1 MAVELCLLGDVE
13 ARIDGSVVD
22 LGHARQRCVLALL
35 AVDANR
41 VVPVD
46 QLLDRVW
53 GDRLPQR
60 ARGTLRSYLSRLR
73 RALAATS
80 EVEIVRRPGGYVLTV
95 DPMAV
100 DLHRFPRL
108 VAEARAS
115 DDETAATLFEQA
127 LALWRGDAFAMLDT
141 PWLNNVREA
150 VNQERL
156 SAELDRNDL
165 VLGNGQHAKLVGEL
179 RNRASEHPLNERLA
193 RQLMLALYRCGRQ
206 AEALDT
212 YQRVRVRLIEELGAD
227 PSPPLEELHRQ
238 ILAADPALAVS
249 GTAARSLPVRT
260 PAPRQLPMP
269 PSTFTGR
276 DRELAELDKALDE
289 SGRGATMVIST
300 IGGCGGMG
308 KTWLALRWAHD
319 NLGRFPDGQLYV
331 NLRGFEPGSEPVSPA
346 VAVRGFLDALGVQPA
361 AIPADPD
368 AQAGLYRSLVAGKR
382 MLILLDNARDSTQ
395 VTSLL
400 PGTESCTVLVTS
412 RHQLTGLVTAHGARP
427 LVLGVLTDDEA
438 RQLLTRHVR
447 ADRVAAEAQAVRVL
461 LDRCAGLPLALGIIA
476 ARAAISPDI
485 PLAALAQELTAAPT
499 RLDALDA
506 GEPQVNLRAVL
517 TCSFHALVPD
527 AAHVFSLLSLAPGP
541 DISLPAARSL
551 TGLHPTRARNL
562 LRDLTIANLVHE
574 HAAGRYRMHDL
585 VRLFATEQGN
595 TLDTE
600 TRREALHRLLDHYLH
615 TADAAAM
622 LLLPQADPMTL
633 APPRPGV
640 TRESL
645 AGYSGALAWFTTEH
659 RVLLAAITHT
669 ASVEFD
675 AHTWQLARTLETFLD
690 RRGHWHD
697 WATTGR
703 MALDA
708 ARRSADR
715 SAQAHAHRGLALANV
730 NLGLFGDASG
740 HLRQALDL
748 FSALGDR
755 TCQAHVYRSLSRV
768 AAKQGLFRDA
778 LPHAQHALDLYR
790 ATGHRAGQAT
800 ALNAVG
806 WFHAHLDDPQ
816 QALTYCQQALTLHQ
830 ELDDRHG
837 QATVWDS
844 LGYAHHRLD
853 DYQQAIACYQQS
865 LVIRGEIGDRY
876 GEANTLNHL
885 GDTYH
890 AAGSHDL
897 ARDAWRRALDSL
909 DELGHPDARQVRGK
923 LDCATPGAS
932 RPLAH

>member
-80 EVEIVRRPGGYVLTV
+80 EVEIARRPGGYVLTV

-108 VAEARAS
+108 VAEARAA
-115 DDETAATLFEQA
+115 DDETAAVLFEQA
-127 LALWRGDAFAMLDT
+127 LGLWRGEAFAMLDT
-141 PWLNNVREA
+141 PWLNDVRAA

-156 SAELDRNDL
+156 AAELDRNDL
-165 VLGNGQHAKLVGEL
+165 ALGHGQHAELVGEL
-179 RNRASEHPLNERLA
+179 RNRAGEHALNERLA
-193 RQLMLALYRCGRQ
+193 GQLMVALYRCGRQ

-212 YQRVRVRLIEELGAD
+212 YQRVRVRLIEELGTH

-238 ILAADPALAVS
+238 ILAADPALAAS
-249 GTAARSLPVRT
+249 GTTARSSVVRP

-276 DRELAELDKALDE
+276 DRELAALDKALDE
-289 SGRGATMVIST
+289 SGRGATMVISA

-308 KTWLALRWAHD
+308 KTWLAMRWAHD
-319 NLGRFPDGQLYV
+319 NIERFPDGQLYV
-331 NLRGFEPGSEPVSPA
+331 NLRGFDPGSEPVPPA

-427 LVLGVLTDDEA
+427 LALDVLTNAEA
-438 RQLLTRHVR
+438 HQLLTRHVG
-447 ADRVAAEAQAVRVL
+447 ADRAAAEAQAVRVL

-476 ARAAISPDI
+476 ARAAISPDF
-485 PLAALAQELTAAPT
+485 PLAALAEDLTAAPT

-517 TCSFHALVPD
+517 TCSFHALAPD
-527 AAHVFSLLSLAPGP
+527 AAHVFALLGLAPGP
-541 DISLPAARSL
+541 DISLPGAASL
-551 TGLHPTRARNL
+551 TGLHSARARNQ

-585 VRLFATEQGN
+585 VRLFAAEQGN

-600 TRREALHRLLDHYLH
+600 SRREAVHRLLDHYLH
-615 TADAAAM
+615 TADAAAI

-640 TRESL
+640 TPESL
-645 AGYSGALAWFTTEH
+645 AGYSDALAWFTTEH
-659 RVLLAAITHT
+659 QVLLTAITH
-669 ASVEFD
+669 AAGAEFD
-675 AHTWQLARTLETFLD
+675 AHTWQLARTLETFLN

-697 WATTGR
+697 WAATGR

-715 SAQAHAHRGLALANV
+715 SAQAYAHRGLALANV
-730 NLGLFGDASG
+730 RLARFGDAPG

-748 FSALGDR
+748 FATIDDR
-755 TCQAHVYRSLSRV
+755 TGQAHTYRSLSRV
-768 AAKQGLFRDA
+768 AAQQGLFRDA
-778 LPHAQHALDLYR
+778 LPHAQQALDLYR
-790 ATGHRAGQAT
+790 ATGHLAGQAH

-816 QALTYCQQALTLHQ
+816 HALTCCQQALTLHQ

-844 LGYAHHRLD
+844 LGYAHHRLG

-865 LVIRGEIGDRY
+865 LALWGVVADRY
-876 GEANTLNHL
+876 SEAECLSHL
-885 GDTYH
+885 GDSHH

-909 DELGHPDARQVRGK
+909 DELGHPDAGQVRGK
-923 LDCATPGAS
+923 LDCVTPNPS
-932 RPLAH
+932 TPRRH